1 MSAAAFCYI
10 TQRLQEGYHIQT
22 ERKEKMSLKE
32 KKRIMVIGSPGAGK
46 STFSRK
52 LREITGLPL
61 YYLDSIWHKPDRT
74 NISKEEFDK
83 RLMEI
88 VKEDSWIIDG
98 NYQRTLK
105 KRLDRCD
112 TVFFL
117 DYPLEICLKG
127 AEERIGKKR
136 EDLPWL
142 ETEFDEEFRQ
152 YIVDFAKDQLP
163 EIYSLLEEYKKD
175 RDIVIFYKREE
186 ANIYLRSLYLGHK
199 NFRE

>member
-1 MSAAAFCYI
+1 
-10 TQRLQEGYHIQT
+10 
-22 ERKEKMSLKE
+22 MSLKE

-142 ETEFDEEFRQ
+142 ETEFDEEFRR
-152 YIVDFAKDQLP
+152 YIVDFAKEQLP
-163 EIYSLLEEYKKD
+163 EIYSLLKEYKKD

-186 ANIYLRSLYLGHK
+186 ASIYLRNLYLEHK
-199 NFRE
+199 ILRE

>member
-83 RLMEI
+83 RLTEI

>member
-1 MSAAAFCYI
+1 
-10 TQRLQEGYHIQT
+10 
-22 ERKEKMSLKE
+22 MSLKE

-152 YIVDFAKDQLP
+152 YIVDFAKNQLP